1 VSTPAKKT
9 AGKTPAEVHDL
20 KPSEFLEEVH
30 SFEFWFQAVE
40 GYLSDTTHGHRP
52 ETPDQPQQGED
63 RDRLIGVLCNYCVA
77 ESAALD
83 TASGLVTIA
92 PNRQSKIFL
101 STQVVDEGRH
111 LEVFLHRL
119 GELGVADAETEIE
132 KRASPSML
140 AFKSRLLQLIEG
152 KDWDSALFAQNVA
165 LESLEFVV
173 FRRHC
178 QTADPVTAE
187 ILARVIK
194 DERRHMGFGENE
206 LGRRFRRDPTARV
219 RIREFRKEIDHLVHE
234 TLKDTAQHLGLPAG
248 DKEELGRLYRESVE
262 RLGLR

>member
-1 VSTPAKKT
+1 MSTPTSKT
-9 AGKTPAEVHDL
+9 ATESSVEVHDL
-20 KPSEFLEEVH
+20 DPSEFLEEVH
-30 SFEFWFQAVE
+30 YFEFWFQAVE
-40 GYLSDTTHGHRP
+40 GYLSGTSHGHRP
-52 ETPDQPQQGED
+52 ETAERPRVGEE
-63 RDRLIGVLCNYCVA
+63 RERLIGVLCNYCVA

-119 GELGVADAETEIE
+119 GELGVGDAEAEIA

-152 KDWDSALFAQNVA
+152 KDWDSAIFAQNVA

-178 QTADPVTAE
+178 ETADPVTAE
-187 ILARVIK
+187 VLARVIK

-206 LGRRFRRDPTARV
+206 LGRRFRTDPTGRV

-234 TLKDTAQHLGLPAG
+234 TLKDTARHLGVPSG
-248 DKEELGRLYRESVE
+248 DQEELGRLYRESVE
-262 RLGLR
+262 RLGLS